1 MQYLPVSNPS
11 DNQIVDAHDRYR
23 WRHPNKSLSAT
34 KCINCQYEFLLT
46 TRLKT
51 HDIKDRNIPI
61 DMLF

>member
-51 HDIKDRNIPI
+51 HDFKDRNIPI